1 MERAAA
7 TRAVQTAFLSVRFGA
22 ILALLALGGRTI
34 VESILMA
41 RPGLA
46 AAFVVM
52 GLTLSAA
59 PALADTR
66 SNSKAQVDFGIKA
79 AQREL
84 WKEALYRWKRAVEL
98 DPSYAAAHNNLA
110 IAYEHNGQFDDAR
123 VAYEKALELEPN
135 NVLIKQN
142 YDLFREINDRANR
155 NGER

>member
-1 MERAAA
+1 VGRVAA
-7 TRAVQTAFLSVRFGA
+7 TPGVTVENVGAVQGNSS
-22 ILALLALGGRTI
+22 LLALGGGTI
-34 VESILMA
+34 VETTIMA
-41 RPGLA
+41 RSRLA

-52 GLTLSAA
+52 GLTLAAA
-59 PALADTR
+59 PAFADNR
-66 SNSKAQVDFGIKA
+66 GDSKAQVDFGIKA

-84 WKEALYRWKRAVEL
+84 WKEALYRWKRAVEV
-98 DPSYAAAHNNLA
+98 DPTYAAAFNNLA

>member
-1 MERAAA
+1 VGPAAA
-7 TRAVQTAFLSVRFGA
+7 TGAVQTAFLSVRYGA

-34 VESILMA
+34 VASILMA

-52 GLTLSAA
+52 GLTLSAV

>member
-1 MERAAA
+1 
-7 TRAVQTAFLSVRFGA
+7 
-22 ILALLALGGRTI
+22 
-34 VESILMA
+34 MA